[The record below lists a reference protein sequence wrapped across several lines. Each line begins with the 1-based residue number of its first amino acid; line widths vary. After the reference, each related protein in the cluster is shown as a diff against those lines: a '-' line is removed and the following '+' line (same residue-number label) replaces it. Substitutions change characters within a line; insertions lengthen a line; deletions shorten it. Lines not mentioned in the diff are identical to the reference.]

1 MTRGLNDG
9 REKEIEG
16 VAIGFAMPYDGSFRH
31 SHNRAMRVLQEC
43 HIHGKHIRN
52 RAYVR

>member
-1 MTRGLNDG
+1 MTRGQDDE

-16 VAIGFAMPYDGSFRH
+16 MANRFAMPYNGSFRH
-31 SHNRAMRVLQEC
+31 SHYRALRVLQEC
-43 HIHGKHIRN
+43 HIHGKHFRH

>member
-1 MTRGLNDG
+1 MTRGQDDE

-16 VAIGFAMPYDGSFRH
+16 MAIGFAMPYNGSFRRRH
-31 SHNRAMRVLQEC
+31 HRSMRVLQEC
-43 HIHGKHIRN
+43 HIHGKHVRH